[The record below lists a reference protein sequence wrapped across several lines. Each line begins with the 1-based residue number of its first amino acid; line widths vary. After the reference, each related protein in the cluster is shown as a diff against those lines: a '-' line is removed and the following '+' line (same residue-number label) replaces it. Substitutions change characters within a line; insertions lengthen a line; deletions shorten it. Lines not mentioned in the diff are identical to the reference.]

1 MPLFD
6 VQELISMAVK
16 DEETGIAF
24 YRGLA
29 EGTDS
34 ETVKERARDISE
46 QEEKHRSR
54 FQSMLDDLGDV
65 EPVEEYPGQYER
77 YVNNLLETRAFPEPE
92 DAEED
97 ARTCESD
104 TEAIDTAMRLE
115 KDTLL
120 FLQEMRQFIPDT
132 HTDYVDEVVQ
142 EERDHLSDLAELK
155 KEIA

>member
-1 MPLFD
+1 MALFN
-6 VQELISMAVK
+6 VRELIAMAVK

-29 EGTDS
+29 ENTDS
-34 ETVKERARDISE
+34 EKVKQACEEICE
-46 QEEKHRSR
+46 QEKMHMSR
-54 FQSMLDDLGDV
+54 FQSMQDELGDID
-65 EPVEEYPGQYER
+65 PAEEYPGQYEN
-77 YVNNLLETRAFPEPE
+77 YVNNLLETRAFPEPK

-97 ARTCESD
+97 ARSCESD
-104 TEAIDTAMRLE
+104 EEALDTAMRLE

-120 FLQEMRQFIPDT
+120 FLQEMRKFIPET

-142 EERDHLSDLAELK
+142 EERDHLSDLTELK

>member
-1 MPLFD
+1 MPLFN

-29 EGTDS
+29 EGADS
-34 ETVKERARDISE
+34 PRVKEAAEDISD

-54 FQSMLDDLGDV
+54 FQSMLDELDEV

-77 YVNNLLETRAFPEPE
+77 YVNNLLETRAFPEPK

-97 ARTCESD
+97 ARSSESD
-104 TEAIDTAMRLE
+104 ADAIDTAMRLE

-120 FLQEMRQFIPDT
+120 FLQEMRRFIPDT